1 MFVIIDIGPFQLA
14 DIEDLVCS
22 APTSGLY
29 GLITPG
35 EGADTVQLSGS
46 LP

>member
-14 DIEDLVCS
+14 DIEDLVCFV
-22 APTSGLY
+22 PTLGLY
-29 GLITPG
+29 GLIIPG
-35 EGADTVQLSGS
+35 EGAEAVQLSGS